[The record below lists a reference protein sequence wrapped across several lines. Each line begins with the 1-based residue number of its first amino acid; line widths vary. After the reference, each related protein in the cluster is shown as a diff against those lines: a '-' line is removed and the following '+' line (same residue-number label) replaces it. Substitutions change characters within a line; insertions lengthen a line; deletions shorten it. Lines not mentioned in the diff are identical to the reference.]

1 MKTLTGT
8 ERNAEASPNVQART
22 AGFLYLLIIIGGL
35 FCPFAL
41 APTGM
46 MLGNVALPSAAKILA
61 SRPLYV
67 LSGVAQ
73 LGVYACDIGVALIF
87 FELLK
92 PVSRPIALLATF
104 FRLVFVSVASANMI
118 NHFAPLVF
126 IDGAEYSS
134 AFTPDQLQ
142 ALAIGFV
149 RLRTIGFDIALVFFG
164 LHCLTAG
171 YLFFRSTFIPRILG
185 FGLMMGGVG
194 YLSNI
199 FVGAIPPIIQAVFS
213 LHHAACEL
221 QRYLSPW

>member
-1 MKTLTGT
+1 MPIRACAD
-8 ERNAEASPNVQART
+8 RNDAWQ
-22 AGFLYLLIIIGGL
+22 
-35 FCPFAL
+35 C
-41 APTGM
+41 
-46 MLGNVALPSAAKILA
+46 
-61 SRPLYV
+61 
-67 LSGVAQ
+67 GVAKRRQ
-73 LGVYACDIGVALIF
+73 DTSFKAAVCSQWSRSARRICMRYRRGPNL

-92 PVSRPIALLATF
+92 PVSRPVALLATF

-171 YLFFRSTFIPRILG
+171 YLFLGQRSSP
-185 FGLMMGGVG
+185 
-194 YLSNI
+194 
-199 FVGAIPPIIQAVFS
+199 AFS
-213 LHHAACEL
+213 G
-221 QRYLSPW
+221 SD